1 MPMKRSALLND
12 DRVARDA
19 KQDCCSRSTLDPVFF
34 WFKRRTVERERE
46 KEREQSKRRKE
57 IASQKE
63 KQEESINTYFYTYT
77 LHVIKEKKRKAVD
90 CL

>member
-46 KEREQSKRRKE
+46 QSKRRKE

-77 LHVIKEKKRKAVD
+77 LHGIKEKKRKAVD

>member
-19 KQDCCSRSTLDPVFF
+19 KQDCCSRSSLDPVFF

-46 KEREQSKRRKE
+46 RAVEKKKGKRKSKGEARRINQHLLLYFACNKRKE
-57 IASQKE
+57 
-63 KQEESINTYFYTYT
+63 EESS
-77 LHVIKEKKRKAVD
+77 
-90 CL
+90 